1 MTLGEGMQVDLFPCI
16 AEDLNINYF
25 VSAIPLIEMSRNRI
39 DDLLKV
45 LLKYVTINIEKMYSN
60 YSAIRMQNAD
70 DVGILFLISL
80 LDKFLIVTVSVKI
93 FRGLI
98 RKYPTLPTP
107 QPSPPNCFVFIINK
121 DSFGRRY
128 FNKMVACAGERTGR
142 VASAMFP
149 P

>member
-25 VSAIPLIEMSRNRI
+25 VSAIPLIETSGNRI

-45 LLKYVTINIEKMYSN
+45 LLKYFTINIEKIYSN

-80 LDKFLIVTVSVKI
+80 LDKFIIVTVSVKN
-93 FRGLI
+93 F
-98 RKYPTLPTP
+98 
-107 QPSPPNCFVFIINK
+107 
-121 DSFGRRY
+121 
-128 FNKMVACAGERTGR
+128 
-142 VASAMFP
+142 
-149 P
+149 

>member
-70 DVGILFLISL
+70 DVGILLPYPP
-80 LDKFLIVTVSVKI
+80 DP
-93 FRGLI
+93 
-98 RKYPTLPTP
+98 PTLTP
-107 QPSPPNCFVFIINK
+107 KLICF
-121 DSFGRRY
+121 Y
-128 FNKMVACAGERTGR
+128 Y
-142 VASAMFP
+142 
-149 P
+149 

>member
-25 VSAIPLIEMSRNRI
+25 VSAIPLIETSRNRI
-39 DDLLKV
+39 DDS
-45 LLKYVTINIEKMYSN
+45 INIEKICSN

-70 DVGILFLISL
+70 DVGILFLISH
-80 LDKFLIVTVSVKI
+80 LDKFIIVTVSVKI

>member
-16 AEDLNINYF
+16 AEGLNINYF
-25 VSAIPLIEMSRNRI
+25 VSAIPLIETSRNRI

-45 LLKYVTINIEKMYSN
+45 VLKYGTINIEKICSN

-80 LDKFLIVTVSVKI
+80 LDKFLIVTVSVEI
-93 FRGLI
+93 LEVLSVS
-98 RKYPTLPTP
+98 TLP
-107 QPSPPNCFVFIINK
+107 SRPPNPHPQIVFFFIINN

-128 FNKMVACAGERTGR
+128 LNKMVACAGERTGR